1 MSLGHMHSVL
11 KFLFILKKQIM
22 IILCVQNMNSIIVAY
37 SKEI

>member
-11 KFLFILKKQIM
+11 KVSLYLKKADDENFM
-22 IILCVQNMNSIIVAY
+22 CAKMNSIIVAY